1 LAWLLGEHFKNLC
14 AKGAAFVAPF
24 LLFTDNF
31 YIIKNKNFMEKNMSG
46 TFRFSFDADYD
57 QDKTNPQ
64 DTLPNISYEFQTA
77 NSTLDDVTTKDI
89 QFHFN
94 AFLRSLGYVID
105 YDDDSNYTINDQLNF
120 DDDLVDDN
128 VLNIGD
134 YE

>member
-1 LAWLLGEHFKNLC
+1 
-14 AKGAAFVAPF
+14 
-24 LLFTDNF
+24 
-31 YIIKNKNFMEKNMSG
+31 MSG

-120 DDDLVDDN
+120 DDDDDLVDDN